1 VTSPTN
7 LGGPHCAMISL
18 VLTEFYYK
26 TVPKCLVIRLGVV
39 SLVFFGAIAAETTFL
54 LAGPD
59 KES

>member
-1 VTSPTN
+1 
-7 LGGPHCAMISL
+7 MISL